1 MSGVTFRSRIGVRR
15 GPRLRG
21 LTWLIWRQ
29 NRTAFWI
36 GLAAAAAVAVY
47 AAVQH
52 QHITAAVT
60 AQHLD
65 ACHGHEYSTPC
76 LSRLNSFGQHHQ
88 FPMRRPLQ
96 VMLLLPFLFG
106 LFLGGPQLAQELESG
121 TYRTVAT
128 QSVTRMRWFA
138 AKLGVPLAMTVIIS
152 GVIAAAMTWW
162 WHPVAR
168 AMGPLFRWPEWYP
181 FYGVGPVVVGL
192 SVLFYLLGTTLGLFL
207 RRTVLA
213 MGATLVTGAG
223 LFALLEWA
231 RPHLWPTH
239 TAYAQHTANPPVP
252 KTAWLL
258 ADGPLSPD
266 GRRVSEAWDC
276 YAADDIKRCL
286 TSHGITGRWAEY
298 HPASDL
304 WPLQWTT
311 TGLCL
316 ALGAVLIV
324 LSAGW
329 VRGGFGIRSRKAPA
343 APPRRAGVRCR

>member
-1 MSGVTFRSRIGVRR
+1 MSSVASQSRTGARR

-36 GLAAAAAVAVY
+36 GLAAAAAIAVY

-52 QHITAAVT
+52 QHIAAAVT

-65 ACHGHEYSTPC
+65 ACHGHEFSTPC
-76 LSRLNSFGQHHQ
+76 LRHLSSFGQQYQ

-96 VMLLLPFLFG
+96 AMLLLPFLFG

-138 AKLGVPLAMTVIIS
+138 AKMGVPLAMTVIIS
-152 GVIAAAMTWW
+152 SVIAAAMTWW
-162 WHPVAR
+162 WHPAAR
-168 AMGPLFRWPEWYP
+168 AMGPLFPWHGWYP

-192 SVLFYLLGTTLGLFL
+192 SVLTYLLGTTLGLFL

-213 MGATLVTGAG
+213 MGATLVVGAG
-223 LFALLEWA
+223 LFAQLEWV
-231 RPHLWPTH
+231 RPHLWPIQ
-239 TAYAQHTANPPVP
+239 TASAQRTYEPPAP
-252 KTAWLL
+252 KTAWTL

-266 GRRVSEAWDC
+266 GRHVPEAWNC
-276 YAADDIKRCL
+276 FAAKDMHQCFA
-286 TSHGITGRWAEY
+286 SHGITGHWAEY

-304 WPLQWTT
+304 WPLQWTA

-324 LSAGW
+324 LSAWW

-343 APPRRAGVRCR
+343 DPR

>member
-1 MSGVTFRSRIGVRR
+1 MSTATTRGRTAVRR

-36 GLAAAAAVAVY
+36 GLAVAAAVAGY
-47 AAVQH
+47 ALVQH
-52 QHITAAVT
+52 QHAAAAVT

-65 ACHGHEYSTPC
+65 ACRGHQLTEGC
-76 LSRLNSFGQHHQ
+76 FSRLNRFGQQYQ

-96 VMLLLPFLFG
+96 AMLLLPFLFG

-138 AKLGVPLAMTVIIS
+138 AKLGVPLAMTVVVS

-162 WHPVAR
+162 WHPVAEV
-168 AMGPLFRWPEWYP
+168 MGPMFAWHEWYP

-192 SVLFYLLGTTLGLFL
+192 SVLLYLLGATLGLVL

-213 MGATLVTGAG
+213 MGATLVAGAG
-223 LFALLEWA
+223 LFALLEA
-231 RPHLWPTH
+231 VRPHLWPIRTG
-239 TAYAQHTANPPVP
+239 YAQHTDEPPVP
-252 KTAWLL
+252 DGAWQL
-258 ADGPLSPD
+258 ADGPLSKD
-266 GRRVSEAWDC
+266 GHRVSEAWDC
-276 YAADDIKRCL
+276 YASGNIKQCL
-286 TSHGITGRWAEY
+286 ASHGVTGRWAEF

-304 WPLQWTT
+304 WPLQWTA

-316 ALGAVLIV
+316 ALGVVLLA
-324 LSAGW
+324 LSVW
-329 VRGGFGIRSRKAPA
+329 WTRRNPA
-343 APPRRAGVRCR
+343 